1 MVFSS
6 SRVAMGALV
15 AGWALTACSP
25 TFNWREL
32 RLDGTPLQAQ
42 LPCKPEQAQRDVP
55 LGGQPTALH
64 MLSCQAG
71 DLTFALAWADV
82 GQPAAVAAALA
93 AWRAASLQS
102 LRTPEAG
109 VAAPDAATPAW
120 APSVPGADVVLGV
133 QVQGL
138 DHRQQPV
145 TARSAYFARGQ
156 QVFQAAVY
164 GQRLD
169 AEAVDTFF
177 SGLRLQQ

>member
-1 MVFSS
+1 MFSS
-6 SRVAMGALV
+6 SRVAMGVL
-15 AGWALTACSP
+15 LTGGVLAACSP

-71 DLTFALAWADV
+71 GLTFALAWADV
-82 GQPAAVAAALA
+82 GQPAAVGPALV

-102 LRTPEAG
+102 LRTPAEG
-109 VAAPDAATPAW
+109 GAAAAAW
-120 APSVPGADVVLGV
+120 TPSVAGADAVQGV
-133 QVQGL
+133 QAQGL